1 MERTANLHSLWQAPL
16 CGESSDREMGE
27 RDAKVSEL
35 LHEAAE
41 IHR

>member
-1 MERTANLHSLWQAPL
+1 MASPL

-35 LHEAAE
+35 FT
-41 IHR
+41 RPPKPTV